1 MGEIL
6 PIELAERLEREPK
19 PVLLDIREPWE
30 HEVARLPGSLL
41 IPMEELPKR
50 LNELD
55 PERETVVY
63 CHHGIRSASVR
74 AYLAQGGFRN
84 VWNLAGG
91 IDLWSRTVDPAT
103 PRY

>member
-6 PIELAERLEREPK
+6 PIELADRLEREPK
-19 PVLLDIREPWE
+19 PLLLDIREPWE
-30 HEVARLPGSLL
+30 HEVARLPGAVL

-50 LNELD
+50 LGELD
-55 PERETVVY
+55 RERETVVY
-63 CHHGIRSASVR
+63 CHHGIRSASVQG
-74 AYLAQGGFRN
+74 YLAQVGFTK

-91 IDLWSRTVDPAT
+91 IDLWSRTIDPAT